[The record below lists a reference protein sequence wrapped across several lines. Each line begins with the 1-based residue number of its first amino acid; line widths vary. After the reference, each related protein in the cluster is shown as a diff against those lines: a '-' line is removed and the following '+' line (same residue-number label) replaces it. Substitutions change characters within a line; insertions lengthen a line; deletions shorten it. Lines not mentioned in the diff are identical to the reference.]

1 MMGPKI
7 HIVSRKLIK
16 PSNPTPKHLQSFKL
30 SLFDQLAPSYHI
42 KIILY
47 YNNIGENKA
56 ANNSQLLTQLE
67 EPLAHTLSKF
77 YPLAGRL
84 VKDQEHL
91 FIDCSDQGV
100 EYLEA
105 KVDGT
110 LAELLRQGLDV
121 ENLDQLLPQE
131 VGPADSA
138 TSPLVTIQTTLFYC
152 GGLAIGVC
160 VSHKV
165 ADTSTVLSFIN
176 GWAKANQGEN
186 INKWISGC
194 QVNPYGQV
202 GDSNSDKENVL
213 LHYFYLPS
221 SEWNSAENTE
231 RYDKLQKSL
240 AETLAKFY
248 PLAGRFRKDDLSIH
262 CNDEGVEYVETKVN
276 AILPWL
282 SFWTIFFRK
291 QICHQVHYLEY
302 K

>member
-165 ADTSTVLSFIN
+165 ADTSIVLSFIN

-186 INKWISGC
+186 INK
-194 QVNPYGQV
+194 
-202 GDSNSDKENVL
+202 
-213 LHYFYLPS
+213 
-221 SEWNSAENTE
+221 T
-231 RYDKLQKSL
+231 
-240 AETLAKFY
+240 
-248 PLAGRFRKDDLSIH
+248 
-262 CNDEGVEYVETKVN
+262 
-276 AILPWL
+276 
-282 SFWTIFFRK
+282 
-291 QICHQVHYLEY
+291 
-302 K
+302 